1 MDLLC
6 TENIMNEYGTEIVC
20 LEHQQQQQPPHSQT
34 APESEKLPKT
44 HTIIDFNEEQQQSH
58 IENDNDNNTNII
70 VTTTTSPPSLLYS
83 SSSSLLCSSTTSCC
97 PSTNSSGY
105 NSSSSS
111 TCSTSSSCSSSLS
124 SSKNSLISS
133 SSSITSSSS
142 SSSSS
147 VPISNICYNSS
158 KLQCD
163 EDSND
168 FVDNI
173 YESDHKNTKSSPS
186 ATTASNQHHHQQQH
200 QQPQQPQQPQQNNTV
215 FVNKLINHSLD
226 YVNTATEDPTFL
238 TDRCL
243 ENALKAEEKRPQPIC
258 TYFKTV
264 QKDITP
270 PMRKIVAEWM
280 MENIVNNNIAI
291 RGLKQIL
298 QTHPYRKLIEFS

>member
-20 LEHQQQQQPPHSQT
+20 LQHQQQQQPSHAQIAT
-34 APESEKLPKT
+34 ESEKLPKT
-44 HTIIDFNEEQQQSH
+44 HTIIDSNVEQQQTN
-58 IENDNDNNTNII
+58 IENDNDNNINII
-70 VTTTTSPPSLLYS
+70 VTTTTSPPSSLYS
-83 SSSSLLCSSTTSCC
+83 SSSSLLCSSATSC

-133 SSSITSSSS
+133 SSSITSSNSSS

-147 VPISNICYNSS
+147 VTAGNNCYNSS

-168 FVDNI
+168 FVDSI
-173 YESDHKNTKSSPS
+173 YERNHKNSKSSPS
-186 ATTASNQHHHQQQH
+186 ATNANNEHQHHHQQHQET
-200 QQPQQPQQPQQNNTV
+200 QQPEQPQQNNTV
-215 FVNKLINHSLD
+215 FVNNLINRSLD

-280 MENIVNNNIAI
+280 MEVSKPNCN
-291 RGLKQIL
+291 
-298 QTHPYRKLIEFS
+298 